1 MLGLSL
7 NDLNHFFSAIPFSFM
22 ALFPVVNPLG
32 GAFVILALT
41 IGTPQAL
48 YNQLCRKIAL
58 NTFILILIVFFLGT
72 YLLEFFGISLHIV
85 EVGGGVV
92 VACIGWN
99 LLNQSPSTNTNNEQ
113 NGKANANSKNI
124 LTSAF
129 YPFTMPI
136 TAGPGCM
143 AVALTINAHETLK
156 QSLRST
162 LFAQAGAVIG
172 ILLVSITVYVCYRYA
187 TIITR
192 RLGETGTQVIVRL
205 SAFIIFCIG
214 LQIAWNGLQHLF
226 NLG

>member
-1 MLGLSL
+1 MFGISL
-7 NDLNHFFSAIPFSFM
+7 NDFNHFLTAIPFSFM

-41 IGTPQAL
+41 IGTPRAL
-48 YNQLCRKIAL
+48 YHQLCRKIAL
-58 NTFILILIVFFLGT
+58 NTFILLLIVFFLGT

-99 LLNQSPSTNTNNEQ
+99 LLNQAPSTDAENKQ
-113 NGKANANSKNI
+113 NDQTSAHSKNI
-124 LTSAF
+124 LASAF

-156 QSLRST
+156 YSLRTT
-162 LFAQAGAVIG
+162 LFAQLGAVIG

-192 RLGETGTQVIVRL
+192 RLGTTGTQVIVRL